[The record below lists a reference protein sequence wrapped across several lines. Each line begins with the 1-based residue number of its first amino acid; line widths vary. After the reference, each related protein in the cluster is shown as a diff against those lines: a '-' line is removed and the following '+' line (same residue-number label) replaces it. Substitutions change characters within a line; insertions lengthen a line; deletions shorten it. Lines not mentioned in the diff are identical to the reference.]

1 MTRQCIEVVTYK
13 TGDPAEA
20 SRQREAARQR
30 VAQFSG
36 FGGWLPLTGSK
47 DQSDRVDVVL
57 WTSPEAAEAAAQAVG
72 TSEDFAG
79 FRATITELG
88 TIGHYV
94 APANGLVLMQPG
106 SGVEIGR
113 FRLRQ
118 GVAEEAMRAA
128 YDKMVADH
136 LSRQPGWLGQR
147 LIRLQD
153 DSFIDAAFA
162 TTQARAQ
169 DICNAWAGS
178 ADCDAFL
185 SMVEPVSMEFGAI
198 A

>member
-1 MTRQCIEVVTYK
+1 MTRQCIEIVTYK
-13 TGDPAEA
+13 TVDPAEA
-20 SRQREAARQR
+20 DRQREAARQR
-30 VAQFSG
+30 VASFSG
-36 FGGWLPLTGSK
+36 FGGWLPLTGGK
-47 DQSDRVDVVL
+47 DPADRVDVVL
-57 WTSPEAAEAAAQAVG
+57 WASPEAAEAAAQAVG

-79 FRATITELG
+79 FRAAIAELG
-88 TIGHYV
+88 TMGHYV

-106 SGVEIGR
+106 TGVEIGR

-118 GVAEEAMRAA
+118 GVTEETMRAA
-128 YDKMVADH
+128 YDKMIADH

-153 DSFIDAAFA
+153 GSFIDAAFA

-169 DICNAWAGS
+169 DICNAWAGN
-178 ADCDAFL
+178 AHCDAFL
-185 SMVEPVSMEFGAI
+185 SLVEPVSMEFGAV

>member
-20 SRQREAARQR
+20 GRHREAARQR
-30 VAQFSG
+30 VAKFSG
-36 FGGWLPLTGSK
+36 FGGWLPLTGVK
-47 DQSDRVDVVL
+47 DQSERVDVVL
-57 WTSPEAAEAAAQAVG
+57 WASPEAAEAAAEAVG

-79 FRATITELG
+79 FRATIAELG
-88 TIGHYV
+88 AMGHYV

-118 GVAEEAMRAA
+118 GVTEEAMRAA
-128 YDKMVADH
+128 YDKMIADH
-136 LSRQPGWLGQR
+136 LSLQPGWLGQR

-153 DSFIDAAFA
+153 GSFIDAAFA

-169 DICNAWAGS
+169 DICNSWAGNAS
-178 ADCDAFL
+178 CDAFL
-185 SMVEPVSMEFGAI
+185 SMVEPVSIEFGAVV
-198 A
+198 